1 MALENTLEELA
12 ERRLAFKSYRE
23 GVEEEL
29 RKLRI
34 EKLAA
39 EQASI
44 EHIIVKAMAEG
55 ATLGQIKRAYGT
67 KDHRTI
73 ANIVTARAAEIEAL
87 QNAKR
92 EEKAATDWFSFGLPG
107 DDRVTVV
114 RDVDVAVYNWSE
126 VDGKI
131 MFTTEEPLWNE
142 DFTIRNEAVALLD
155 GKTEDDN
162 KEAGILAKAIRQRG

>member
-87 QNAKR
+87 QKAKH
-92 EEKAATDWFSFGLPG
+92 EEEAASNWFTLGLPG
-107 DDRVTVV
+107 DDRATVV
-114 RDVDVAVYNWSE
+114 RGPDVAIYTWTE
-126 VDGKI
+126 VDGKL
-131 MFTTEEPLWNE
+131 MFTTDEPLWNE
-142 DFTIRNEAVALLD
+142 AFTFRNEAVTLLD
-155 GKTEDDN
+155 GKTEDDSE
-162 KEAGILAKAIRQRG
+162 EAGILAKAIRQRG

>member
-44 EHIIVKAMAEG
+44 EHIIVRAMAEG

-73 ANIVTARAAEIEAL
+73 ANIVAARAMEIKAL
-87 QNAKR
+87 ANARR
-92 EEKAATDWFSFGLPG
+92 EEKAKTDWFKLS
-107 DDRVTVV
+107 DDLVLVEREDGAARFTW
-114 RDVDVAVYNWSE
+114 AE
-126 VDGKI
+126 VDDKI

-142 DFTIRNEAVALLD
+142 DFTVRNEAVALLD

-162 KEAGILAKAIRQRG
+162 EEAGILAKAIRQRG

>member
-1 MALENTLEELA
+1 MALENTLEALA

-23 GVEEEL
+23 SVEEEL

-44 EHIIVKAMAEG
+44 EHLVVKAMAEG
-55 ATLGQIKRAYGT
+55 ATLGQVKRAYGT

-73 ANIVTARAAEIEAL
+73 ATIVTARAAEIEAL

-92 EEKAATDWFSFGLPG
+92 EEKVKTGWFKVVDDLILVEREDGAARFTW
-107 DDRVTVV
+107 T
-114 RDVDVAVYNWSE
+114 E
-126 VDGKI
+126 VDDKI

-142 DFTIRNEAVALLD
+142 DYTVRNEAVALLD
-155 GKTEDDN
+155 GKTEDDSD
-162 KEAGILAKAIRQRG
+162 EARILAKAIRKRG

>member
-92 EEKAATDWFSFGLPG
+92 EEKAATDWFQIGSLTGLILVKSG
-107 DDRVTVV
+107 KHQ
-114 RDVDVAVYNWSE
+114 AYYSWAE

-142 DFTIRNEAVALLD
+142 DFTVRNEAVGLLD

-162 KEAGILAKAIRQRG
+162 EEAGVLAKAIRQRG